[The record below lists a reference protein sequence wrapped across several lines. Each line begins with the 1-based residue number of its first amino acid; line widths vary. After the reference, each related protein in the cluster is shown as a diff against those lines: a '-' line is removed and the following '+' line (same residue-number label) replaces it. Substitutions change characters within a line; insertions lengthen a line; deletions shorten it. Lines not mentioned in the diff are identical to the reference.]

1 MTDSSSLSSSIGSQS
16 LTNFER
22 NFITITVMIVAIIEI
37 LDMTI
42 VNVALPAMMGDLGAN
57 ADQITWILTSYI
69 VSSAIVMPLT
79 GFFVTYF
86 GRKKLL
92 LTSITGFLLF
102 SMLCGLST
110 SLTEIILFRIGQG
123 MFGALLVPLSQYILN
138 DAYPKKDRG
147 KAMAIWGIG
156 LMVAPILG
164 PTVGGYI
171 TDAMS
176 WRWIFYINVPV
187 CIGAFFLAT
196 RFIKETVSEKK
207 YIDWVGLLLLA
218 LGIGALQIFLDR
230 GNTDNWFHSNSILIL
245 CFVWVCSFII
255 FIVRGINKPDNIINL
270 KLFKSRNFTITVIML
285 SVSGI
290 AIFGI
295 IAVIPIMLERLM
307 GYTPKMAGIFMA
319 PRALASAVGMFS
331 ASFLIKKIDPR
342 WLIGLGLVLFA
353 YSAFLMCSFN
363 LQASFEAMMWP
374 NMLMGLG
381 GGLFFV
387 PLSTVSLNSLPDKYI
402 AEGTGFFN
410 FGRNLGASIGISI
423 LSTLLSRETQINWH
437 RLAGHITRTS
447 YPFLHWLQANGLSF
461 SPIAITRVADEVLR
475 QSNMIAF
482 LDSFWFVVVSAIAV
496 LPLILLMKKVNLHN

>member
-295 IAVIPIMLERLM
+295 IAVIP
-307 GYTPKMAGIFMA
+307 K
-319 PRALASAVGMFS
+319 
-331 ASFLIKKIDPR
+331 
-342 WLIGLGLVLFA
+342 LGE
-353 YSAFLMCSFN
+353 S
-363 LQASFEAMMWP
+363 
-374 NMLMGLG
+374 
-381 GGLFFV
+381 
-387 PLSTVSLNSLPDKYI
+387 
-402 AEGTGFFN
+402 
-410 FGRNLGASIGISI
+410 
-423 LSTLLSRETQINWH
+423 
-437 RLAGHITRTS
+437 
-447 YPFLHWLQANGLSF
+447 
-461 SPIAITRVADEVLR
+461 
-475 QSNMIAF
+475 
-482 LDSFWFVVVSAIAV
+482 
-496 LPLILLMKKVNLHN
+496 